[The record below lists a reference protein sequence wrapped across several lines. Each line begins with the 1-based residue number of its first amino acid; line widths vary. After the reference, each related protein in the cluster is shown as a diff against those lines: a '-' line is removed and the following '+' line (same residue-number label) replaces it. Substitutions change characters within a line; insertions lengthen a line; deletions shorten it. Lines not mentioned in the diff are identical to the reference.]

1 MIRDAMRSRNPRRDV
16 FMFNKI
22 MVPVDLAHLG
32 ALEKALTVAA
42 DLSRHYGAAL
52 CYVGVTTSQPSAV
65 ARTPEEYEFKL
76 RAFAHGHAP
85 DSGHEPT
92 ARVYNSHDPAA
103 DLDDI
108 LTQAIH
114 DVGADLVVMATH
126 LPTHLDAIMPST
138 GDKIAKHTEA
148 SVFLVRRDATRE

>member
-1 MIRDAMRSRNPRRDV
+1 MIRRGVRSRNPRRYV

-65 ARTPEEYEFKL
+65 ARTPKEYELKL
-76 RAFAHGHAP
+76 RAFAHEHAP

-92 ARVYNSHDPAA
+92 ARVYNSHDPAV
-103 DLDDI
+103 DLDEI
-108 LTQAIH
+108 LVKAID

-126 LPTHLDAIMPST
+126 LPTHLDAIMPSI

-148 SVFLVRRDATRE
+148 SVFLVRRDLSPE